1 MSASRHKLPLPLNEF
16 GQVGESFYGPSGD
29 LAGFYSYR
37 QMHRCEF
44 CKILLSYANVDKI
57 MQNFA

>member
-1 MSASRHKLPLPLNEF
+1 VTAIPRFRFL
-16 GQVGESFYGPSGD
+16 GQAAIRTAANPGGSSGSQVSTTA
-29 LAGFYSYR
+29 LHTR
-37 QMHRCEF
+37 MHRCEF